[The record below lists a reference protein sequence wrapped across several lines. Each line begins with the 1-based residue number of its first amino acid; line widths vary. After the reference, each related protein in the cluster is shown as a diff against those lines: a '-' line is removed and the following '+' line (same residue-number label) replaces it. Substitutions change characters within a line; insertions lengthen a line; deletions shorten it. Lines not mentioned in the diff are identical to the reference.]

1 MHKLRFYL
9 SVTHVPMTTVSS
21 CRLGS
26 SQRLFEQEAAFVQ
39 EIRTMPTLRICMIM
53 YSELNMGKRH
63 DEMDMP

>member
-1 MHKLRFYL
+1 
-9 SVTHVPMTTVSS
+9 MTTVSS